1 MKTNHHTTSTD
12 THPNAVIRVWDLP
25 TRIFHWSLAF
35 CVIALLTTGTLS
47 GNAMDWHLRFGYAVC
62 ALLLFRIVWGFVGG
76 YWSQFRQFLFMPS
89 TIWRY
94 VRGHS
99 LPRHEVGHNPLGSLS
114 VWGLLLILGCQT
126 ATGLISDDEIST
138 QGPLSKLVSSTTS
151 LLATNYHKHWGKW
164 IILILL
170 TLHVAAIL
178 FYLFRKK
185 QNLIKPMILGDK
197 FLDNPHALLA
207 TTPVTKDEITQR
219 ITALVIFAM
228 IVSAVTYVVQ
238 RLG

>member
-1 MKTNHHTTSTD
+1 MKTNLYIATTDIHSR
-12 THPNAVIRVWDLP
+12 NIIRVWDLP
-25 TRIFHWSLAF
+25 TRIFHWSLAA
-35 CVIALLTTGTLS
+35 CVIALLMTGTLG
-47 GNAMDWHLRFGYAVC
+47 GNAMGWHLRFGYAVC
-62 ALLLFRIVWGFVGG
+62 TLLLFRIVWGLVGG
-76 YWSQFRQFLFMPS
+76 YWSRFRQFLFTPS
-89 TIWRY
+89 TIWKY
-94 VRGHS
+94 LRGRS
-99 LPRHEVGHNPLGSLS
+99 LPLHEVGHNPLGSLS
-114 VWGLLLILGCQT
+114 VWGLLLLLGCQV

-151 LLATNYHKHWGKW
+151 LLATSYHKHWGKW
-164 IILILL
+164 IILVLL

-197 FLDNPHALLA
+197 FLGDTPALLA

-228 IVSAVTYVVQ
+228 IVCAVTYVVQ